1 MLSTYSILKPPKT
14 GNCTILKNTDS
25 PKITISDLN
34 EIFASKESIREY
46 KIKQLKSRLDS
57 LIKEDRW
64 EVDDIFDK
72 HNYYIVPTRDSITYY
87 ICGYLLWQIIKRT
100 TCVICLSAFKEGTN
114 NNY

>member
-14 GNCTILKNTDS
+14 GNCTILENSDS

-34 EIFASKESIREY
+34 EIFASKESVREY
-46 KIKQLKSRLDS
+46 KIKLLKSRLDS

-64 EVDDIFDK
+64 EVEDVFAEHK
-72 HNYYIVPTRDSITYY
+72 YHIVSTRDSITYY
-87 ICGYLLWQIIKRT
+87 ICGYLLRQIIKRT
-100 TCVICLSAFKEGTN
+100 TCDICLSAFKEGKH